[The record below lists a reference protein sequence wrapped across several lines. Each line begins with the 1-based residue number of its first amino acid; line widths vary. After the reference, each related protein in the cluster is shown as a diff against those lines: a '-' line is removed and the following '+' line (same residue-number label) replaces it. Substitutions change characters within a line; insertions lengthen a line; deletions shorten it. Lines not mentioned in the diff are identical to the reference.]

1 MTVRIEL
8 AVFDPGTTEE
18 GVKAQFRFRLFGSP
32 AQVNAIALLRA
43 SDVGVTLTVSV
54 PELPK
59 GRVIEDGAASNV
71 IPVLE
76 LLFALHLSEPFA
88 APEIWF
94 LMLGFPTAFT

>member
-18 GVKAQFRFRLFGSP
+18 GVKAQFRLAGSP

-94 LMLGFPTAFT
+94 LRLGFPTAFT

>member
-1 MTVRIEL
+1 M
-8 AVFDPGTTEE
+8 
-18 GVKAQFRFRLFGSP
+18 KAQFRFRLFGSP